1 MKKILFAAAAVL
13 LAALFYGAF
22 GIVCPSDFS
31 RGAFSEDR
39 YSGRYFKRNLSTER
53 VYGLVG
59 HNRGLDSLIAAAAF
73 FAAFCGISALFR
85 EGGGGER

>member
-13 LAALFYGAF
+13 LVALFYGAF

-59 HNRGLDSLIAAAAF
+59 HDRGLDSLIAAAAF

>member
-22 GIVCPSDFS
+22 SAVRPLDFS

-39 YSGRYFKRNLSTER
+39 YPGRHFKRNLSTER
-53 VYGLVG
+53 VYELVG
-59 HNRGLDSLIAAAAF
+59 HDRGLDSLIAAAAF

-85 EGGGGER
+85 EGGGRGR

>member
-13 LAALFYGAF
+13 LAALFYGVF

-59 HNRGLDSLIAAAAF
+59 HDRGLDSLIAAAAF